1 MPPPPPSSSLFDA
14 LVLPLTRS
22 VGFTRRMP
30 RLLHSMDTTMDLL
43 TRHERTKRTSEIFKC
58 FAGIQRISRVPTF
71 FFGEKLAAAQNG
83 AVVVVLNS
91 PAPQLSLPSPSL
103 SLLPSQ
109 VVKLVAF
116 RPFTSAADAL
126 AQANALSEAAA
137 TPELVAFLESA
148 LPGAGGDSKDK
159 KKKKSSS
166 YEVGVADPKLG
177 SALGEAAGVKCAANE
192 LTSELLRGVR
202 IHAARLL
209 KGLDDADAA
218 RARLGLAHAYSRAK
232 VKFNVNR
239 VDNMIIQAIALLDTL
254 DKDVNTFVM
263 RVREW

>member
-1 MPPPPPSSSLFDA
+1 
-14 LVLPLTRS
+14 
-22 VGFTRRMP
+22 MP

-43 TRHERTKRTSEIFKC
+43 PRHERTKRTSEIFKC

-137 TPELVAFLESA
+137 TPELVAFL
-148 LPGAGGDSKDK
+148 D
-159 KKKKSSS
+159 
-166 YEVGVADPKLG
+166 